1 MSSLNV
7 VPYMRCPFCQH
18 NETSVLES
26 RVAED
31 GQSMRRRRECEKCE
45 KRFTTFERLEGPTLF
60 VIKRDG
66 SRQAFDREKI
76 INGVIKSFDK
86 RPVSIDLIR
95 SLADE
100 VEKEVRKKEVS
111 EISSKV
117 IGKLVLKKL
126 KNIDK
131 VAWLRFAS
139 VYFELT
145 DIAEFEKLIERI
157 SV

>member
-1 MSSLNV
+1 
-7 VPYMRCPFCQH
+7 MRCPFCAA
-18 NETSVLES
+18 NDTSVLES

-31 GQSMRRRRECEKCE
+31 GQSLRRRRECQKCQ
-45 KRFTTFERLEGPTLF
+45 KRFTTFERVEGPTVF

-76 INGVIKSFDK
+76 VSGVIKSFDK

-95 SLADE
+95 QLADE
-100 VEKEVRKKEVS
+100 VEREVRRKEVS
-111 EISSKV
+111 EIPSKTV
-117 IGKLVLKKL
+117 GKMVLRRL
-126 KNIDK
+126 RNIDK

-145 DIAEFEKLIERI
+145 DLQEFEKLIEKI
-157 SV
+157 ST